1 MYILKL
7 FANFIRWV
15 NQKRGKTQQVIFFDT
30 NCYRKIARDLPNR
43 ININLYKILI
53 CEAYHNKLG
62 CANYFVLAEMMK
74 HLIDNPP
81 DFDYKECK
89 LGLKAAIRHTE
100 GDKGRLLYSADGQ
113 ILQFFLHPELPPT
126 FQKVNE
132 ESIIDAIKFLD
143 KHHFSDEII
152 NHNHAQILQTNQYI
166 DNLKQSWIQSTI
178 VHVIRNIDPAFQL
191 TDNFAFMTNPA
202 QRKIELQNLEAAEAS
217 GRIFNLLAIG
227 MCGYI
232 ENNFNVTLNPTQAD
246 IDAIKIR
253 FRPIF
258 YLQWRIIKKYFSHGY
273 NHNNQRKLNDII
285 DYLICTSLSTETIFV
300 TNETQNLKRFL
311 NDGGI
316 TNVMT
321 LAEYLNFLG
330 LKRLAKKLALPGEAI

>member
-1 MYILKL
+1 MHILKL

-15 NQKRGKTQQVIFFDT
+15 NQKRGKTQHVVFFDT
-30 NCYRKIARDLPNR
+30 NCYREIARDLPNR
-43 ININLYKILI
+43 VNTTMHKILV
-53 CEAYHNKLG
+53 CEAYHSKLG

-74 HLIDNPP
+74 HLTDNPP
-81 DFDYKECK
+81 GIDYKECK
-89 LGLKAAIRHTE
+89 LGLKAAISHIE
-100 GDKGRLLYSADGQ
+100 GDKGRLLFSADGQ
-113 ILQFFLHPELPPT
+113 ILQFFFHPNLPPT
-126 FQKVNE
+126 FQTVNE

-143 KHHFSDEII
+143 NHQFSDEIV

-166 DNLKQSWIQSTI
+166 DDLKQSWIQSTI
-178 VHVIRNIDPAFQL
+178 VNVIRRIDPAFQF

-202 QRKIELQNLEAAEAS
+202 QRAIELQKLEAAETS
-217 GRIFNLLAIG
+217 GHVYNLLALG

-232 ENNFNVTLNPTQAD
+232 QNNFNVPLNPTQTHIDD
-246 IDAIKIR
+246 IKVR

-273 NHNNQRKLNDII
+273 NHNKQRKLNDII
-285 DYLICTSLSTETIFV
+285 DYLICTSLSAETTFV

-321 LAEYLNFLG
+321 LAEYLKSLG
-330 LKRLAKKLALPGEAI
+330 LKRLAKKVALPSEVI

>member
-7 FANFIRWV
+7 IALFIRWI
-15 NQKRGKTQQVIFFDT
+15 NQKRGKRQQIVFFDT

-43 ININLYKILI
+43 VTLTMRKIQV
-53 CEAYHNKLG
+53 CEAYYGKIG
-62 CANYFVLAEMMK
+62 CANYLVLAEMLK
-74 HLIDNPP
+74 HLTDNPTSV
-81 DFDYKECK
+81 DYNECK
-89 LGLKAAIRHTE
+89 LGLKAAISHIE
-100 GDKGRLLYSADGQ
+100 GDKGRLLFSADGQ
-113 ILQFFLHPELPPT
+113 ILQFFFHPNLPPT
-126 FQKVNE
+126 FQKANE
-132 ESIIDAIKFLD
+132 ESIIDAINFLD
-143 KHHFSDEII
+143 NHQFSDEII
-152 NHNHAQILQTNQYI
+152 NHNHAQILQTKHYI

-178 VHVIRNIDPAFQL
+178 VQVIRRIDPAFQF
-191 TDNFAFMTNPA
+191 TENCAFMPNPA
-202 QRKIELQNLEAAEAS
+202 QRAIELQNLEAAEAS
-217 GRIFNLLAIG
+217 GNVFNLLSVG

-232 ENNFNVTLNPTQAD
+232 QNNFNVPLNPTQD
-246 IDAIKIR
+246 HIDAITER

-285 DYLICTSLSTETIFV
+285 DYLICTSLSPEAIFV

-321 LAEYLNFLG
+321 LAEYLKFLG
-330 LKRLAKKLALPGEAI
+330 LKRLAKTLALPGEII